1 MGKLFE
7 TNKDN
12 LNEKEM
18 DLIDKVLGN
27 KYCCLCRGIGQLA
40 ISRSSFL
47 GSSIYSPNG
56 YVIYNKTI
64 IEPLTNEV
72 YDWKILLKV
81 GVLIFSQ
88 DTESN
93 EHYIQAIDMANE
105 KIVINHLVAQD
116 VRFKRKRRFILTFE
130 TKLGI
135 FCLNF
140 VDDDEADN
148 FTNVLDRILLENR
161 LFH

>member
-1 MGKLFE
+1 MGKMFE
-7 TNKDN
+7 MNKDN
-12 LNEKEM
+12 LNEKEV
-18 DLIDKVLGN
+18 DLIDKLLGN
-27 KYCCLCRGIGQLA
+27 KYFCLCRGIGQLA

-47 GSSIYSPNG
+47 GSSTYSPNG
-56 YVIYNKTI
+56 HVIYYRTI
-64 IEPLTNEV
+64 IEPLVNGV

-88 DTESN
+88 HTESR
-93 EHYIQAIDMANE
+93 EYYIQAIDIANG
-105 KIVINHLVAQD
+105 KIVINHLVAHDTQ
-116 VRFKRKRRFILTFE
+116 FKRRRRFILTFE
-130 TKLGI
+130 TKLGT

-148 FTNVLDRILLENR
+148 FTNIIDRMLQEKR